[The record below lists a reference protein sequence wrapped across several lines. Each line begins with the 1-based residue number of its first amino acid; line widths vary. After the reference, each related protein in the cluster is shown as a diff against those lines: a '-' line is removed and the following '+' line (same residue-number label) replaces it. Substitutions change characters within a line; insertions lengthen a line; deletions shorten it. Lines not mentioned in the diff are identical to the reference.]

1 MPGDK
6 TKPGGQEVAVQA
18 VGDGCGCRMDLPD
31 ESALGA
37 ADRWPGANTTLPIVD
52 NAH

>member
-18 VGDGCGCRMDLPD
+18 VGDDADAVWIYLTNLH
-31 ESALGA
+31 SA
-37 ADRWPGANTTLPIVD
+37 R
-52 NAH
+52 